1 MKTTNAV
8 IAIIGL
14 IALLMAFSGKSEAD
28 EIEYRF
34 NIGFYTEHYLGRSGE
49 LNEKN
54 ELIQISAAKDGNVLT
69 AASFVNSHFT
79 QSYLVGAGR
88 ETRLTEN
95 LKIGGYVVAVKG
107 YDGHINTHYKGILF
121 TPVVKFDYYGITL
134 NVMPAVYSV
143 GYEFKL

>member
-28 EIEYRF
+28 EIEYRL
-34 NIGFYTEHYLGRSGE
+34 NIGLFTEHYLGRSGE

-54 ELIQISAAKDGNVLT
+54 KLIQISAAKDGNVLS
-69 AASFVNSHFT
+69 AASFVNSYFT

-95 LKIGGYVVAVKG
+95 LRIGGYVVAVKG
-107 YDGHINTHYKGILF
+107 YDGHIKTHYEGILL
-121 TPVVKFDYYGITL
+121 TPVVKFDYYGFTL